1 MENTVVK
8 RLVMTSAFAG
18 AFFAVPLVGEAALG
32 DNTLKQGTTH
42 ADVQQL
48 QSILKQKGYFK
59 DSQTTTYFGPVTKK
73 AVMDFQKANGLVVD
87 GIVGKNTY
95 SKLLQKS
102 FQETAPKPAPKPI
115 TAKPVPSKPAAS
127 TPAANTSSKEMKLNS
142 TGQAVMKLQQDL
154 KFLGFFTYYKT
165 TDYYGTITT
174 EAVRKFQ
181 ISQNLKATGV
191 ADAKTQEL
199 ILKAV
204 AAKKAPAAPPAPKP
218 TPAPSKPA
226 TPPATSKPTPAPQ
239 PKPQPITVKELKFG
253 TTGPEVKQLQTR
265 LKNLG
270 FFTYPMITDYFGTV
284 TEDSVEAFQKAHG
297 LPVTG
302 VVTKSVLDKMT
313 EVENKKPEAVKTPN
327 EITINVIANAAE
339 LMGTPYVWAGTTP
352 SGFDCSGFIQYVF
365 AKEDV
370 ALPRTVAQMWNAT
383 TAVSKPAV
391 GDLVFFETYATGPS
405 HLGIYL
411 GNNQFVHSG
420 SSTGV
425 TISNLTYKYWQDR
438 YLGAKRIN
446 Y

>member
-32 DNTLKQGTTH
+32 DNTLKQGATH

-48 QSILKQKGYFK
+48 QSILKQKGFFK

-95 SKLLQKS
+95 SKLLKKS
-102 FQETAPKPAPKPI
+102 FQETAPKPAPVKPI
-115 TAKPVPSKPAAS
+115 TAKPVPSKPVAS
-127 TPAANTSSKEMKLNS
+127 NPVAKSSSKELKLYS

-181 ISQNLKATGV
+181 INQKLKATGV
-191 ADAKTQEL
+191 ADAKTQEM
-199 ILKAV
+199 IAKAV
-204 AAKKAPAAPPAPKP
+204 AAKKAPVAPNP

-226 TPPATSKPTPAPQ
+226 TPPA

-270 FFTYPMITDYFGTV
+270 FFKYPMITDYFGTV

-302 VVTKSVLDKMT
+302 IVTITVLDKIT
-313 EVENKKPEAVKTPN
+313 EVENKKPEPVKTPN

-411 GNNQFVHSG
+411 GNDQFVHSG